1 MSFSDIGDRMVNFG
15 GGIIDNS
22 KQASE
27 IIINLGVR
35 YATAFGL
42 YQSTKVPSKARVSN
56 DYKFITYP
64 QEEGNFEDINFS
76 FKETKINFGSLL
88 LSQEFGKLLAP
99 PPIISFSQ
107 DKELVET
114 EINGSDNIVV
124 ERWGTKPW
132 DIRMKGLLID
142 IEKRTYPE
150 GLIKELYKFFKYN
163 GVVDVIG
170 TQFKDKD
177 IQNLYFT
184 GIEFN
189 PIEGFEDTVQYSL
202 NAKSIRAVG
211 FTLLN
216 PNA

>member
-1 MSFSDIGDRMVNFG
+1 MSLQSIEDRMVDLT
-15 GGIIDNS
+15 GGIINNA
-22 KQASE
+22 KQAGD
-27 IIINLGVR
+27 IVINLGVR
-35 YATAFGL
+35 YALAFGL
-42 YQSTKVPSKARVSN
+42 YQTTKVPSQARVSN
-56 DYKFITYP
+56 DYKLITYP
-64 QEEGNFEDINFS
+64 QEEGTFEDVTFRYN
-76 FKETKINFGSLL
+76 KNEINFGSLL
-88 LSQEFGKLLAP
+88 LNTEFGNLLAP
-99 PPIISFSQ
+99 PPIINFS
-107 DKELVET
+107 DEKELIET
-114 EINGSDNIVV
+114 PINGTDNIVI

-150 GLIKELYKFFKYN
+150 GLIKELYKLFRYN

-189 PIEGFEDTVQYSL
+189 PIEGFEDTIQYTL
-202 NAKSIRAVG
+202 NARSISAVG